1 MTEHRHALARK
12 IREALGA
19 VAPVVAIV
27 LALSLSVAP
36 LPSGLV
42 LTFLLASGLLAVGLG
57 VFMLG
62 AETSMVR
69 IGAAIGGSLARM
81 ASPDG
86 AGAIRRR
93 GLLGATLVSLLV
105 GVIVTVAEP
114 DLQVLAGNVPHVDT
128 LTLVVVV
135 AVGVGVFL
143 AVAVARALLGVPL
156 RWVLLAAYAV
166 TFLLAL
172 LSDPAYLSVAFDAG
186 GATTGPM
193 TAPFIMAVGIG
204 VAAARRRSRV
214 GRGVGDHA
222 GNDAG
227 AGGTVG
233 GTGDEAA
240 RAEDDALGMLALCS
254 IGPVLAVLA
263 LGFAFGQSTAEY
275 AGETVVTHW
284 MSDRVGA
291 AFVTELPG
299 HCRKVAVALAP
310 VALFYLTYL
319 LLVPSARGREALGAL
334 VGLAVTYVG
343 LVLFLLAIDVGFSP
357 LAMRI
362 GTVMGSEAVG
372 APWTRLLAAPVAALL
387 GWFAVRAEPAVGVM
401 GEQVEELSGGAVSAR
416 VISLTLSVA
425 VAAASALSIVRVL
438 LGVGILWFLLPGYA
452 VALALAFVVPP
463 MFTAMAFDAGG
474 VASGPMTATF
484 MLPFAMGLCQ
494 AVGGNVVTDAFGLIA
509 LVAMTPLVTVQ
520 VMGLVSTRSRRRAR
534 GVGDGREL
542 TRAH

>member
-62 AETSMVR
+62 AETSMVQ

-81 ASPDG
+81 SSPDG

-93 GLLGATLVSLLV
+93 GLLGAALVSLLV

-214 GRGVGDHA
+214 GRGAGDHA
-222 GNDAG
+222 GNDA
-227 AGGTVG
+227 
-233 GTGDEAA
+233 GDEAA

-263 LGFAFGQSTAEY
+263 LGFVFGQSTAEY

-319 LLVPSARGREALGAL
+319 LLVPSARGRGALGAL
-334 VGLAVTYVG
+334 AGLAVTYVG

-362 GTVMGSEAVG
+362 GTVMGSETVG
-372 APWTRLLAAPVAALL
+372 APWTRLLVAPVAALL

-416 VISLTLSVA
+416 AISLTLSVA
-425 VAAASALSIVRVL
+425 VAAASALSIARVL
-438 LGVGILWFLLPGYA
+438 LGIGILWFLLPGYA

-494 AVGGNVVTDAFGLIA
+494 AVGGDVVTDAFGLIA

-534 GVGDGREL
+534 GVGDGRGL